1 MSLAKVTLLGNLGRD
16 PETRFTPNG
25 RMNVS
30 FSMAVSRK
38 WIDGGGNQREKTNW
52 FRVTSWGKLAELMD
66 KFTQQGVLCKGRQ
79 VLVIGSFDTN
89 EWTAQ
94 DGTNKTS
101 LEVTADTVQL
111 VGASR
116 TEESGPTQSEVDY
129 DDVPF

>member
-1 MSLAKVTLLGNLGRD
+1 MGLAKITLLGNLGRD

-66 KFTQQGVLCKGRQ
+66 KFTQQGVLTKGRQ

-111 VGASR
+111 AGAAR
-116 TEESGPTQSEVDY
+116 TGELGPPQSEVDY